1 MLSFETGRRIF
12 IARAA
17 TDMRKSFNTLAA
29 VVEQQLGH
37 DPFTG
42 DVFVFIGKRR
52 NRLKVLV
59 WDASGFW
66 LCARRLEEGT
76 FAVPVP
82 LLEASATSVVQ
93 VSPAE
98 MAMVLEGITV
108 HRATYHRHYH
118 RPEQRPA
125 KPSPAAT
132 DPPARC
138 TAPTLSGCTE
148 NSVLSSSPSP

>member
-1 MLSFETGRRIF
+1 VLSFETGRRIF
-12 IARAA
+12 LARAA

-29 VVEQQLGH
+29 LVEHQLGH
-37 DPFTG
+37 DPFAG

-52 NRLKVLV
+52 NRMKVLV

-82 LLEASATSVVQ
+82 LLEAGATAVVQ

-98 MAMVLEGITV
+98 MAMVLEGITA

-118 RPEQRPA
+118 RP
-125 KPSPAAT
+125 AAGDAQAT
-132 DPPARC
+132 SKR
-138 TAPTLSGCTE
+138 T
-148 NSVLSSSPSP
+148 

>member
-12 IARAA
+12 LARAA

-29 VVEQQLGH
+29 LVEHQLGH
-37 DPFTG
+37 DPFAG

-82 LLEASATSVVQ
+82 LLEAGATSVVQ

-98 MAMVLEGITV
+98 MALVLEGISV

-118 RPEQRPA
+118 RPAASDAQTSSKRP
-125 KPSPAAT
+125 
-132 DPPARC
+132 
-138 TAPTLSGCTE
+138 
-148 NSVLSSSPSP
+148 

>member
-29 VVEQQLGH
+29 LVEHQLGH
-37 DPFTG
+37 DPFAG
-42 DVFVFIGKRR
+42 DVFVFIGKHR

-76 FAVPVP
+76 FAVPVS
-82 LLEASATSVVQ
+82 LLEAGSRSVVQ

-98 MAMVLEGITV
+98 MAMVLEGIHV

-118 RPEQRPA
+118 RPAE
-125 KPSPAAT
+125 PAAQS
-132 DPPARC
+132 
-138 TAPTLSGCTE
+138 LSKCSE
-148 NSVLSSSPSP
+148 NAVLP